1 MQHQVPVRAAPVVL
15 GTGPRRGGLI
25 GGLKHLS
32 RRKPTMVAGMA
43 VIFVMALIAVF
54 ANLLFTVD
62 PNKLAVVD
70 RLQSPSSA
78 YWFGTDLVGRDIYSR
93 TIFGSRV
100 SLMVGFSVALISS
113 VLGAAIG
120 LLAGYYSRVDAVV
133 MRVMDGIM
141 AIPVIILALAL
152 VALIGGSVQIVIMV
166 LPVAYTPAVTRVVR
180 ASVLS
185 LRNEVY
191 VDAALALGASPLRI
205 ITAHILP
212 NTLVPLIVL
221 ASLVAADAVLVEA
234 VLSFLGAGAPPDTPS
249 WGGIMAEGSKNIKGA
264 AWVILF
270 PGAFLTLTVLGINL
284 AGDGL
289 RDILDPKLRR
299 TI

>member
-1 MQHQVPVRAAPVVL
+1 MQHRAPMPAAAAVFQ
-15 GTGPRRGGLI
+15 TAPRREGILSAAGRI
-25 GGLKHLS
+25 S
-32 RRKPTMVAGMA
+32 RRKPTMVAGI
-43 VIFVMALIAVF
+43 VVVVLMALMSLLAAF
-54 ANLLFTVD
+54 LFTED

-70 RLQSPSSA
+70 RLQSPSA
-78 YWFGTDLVGRDIYSR
+78 EYWFGTDSVGRDIYSR
-93 TIFGSRV
+93 TIYGSRV
-100 SLMVGFSVALISS
+100 SLMVGFSVAIISS
-113 VLGAAIG
+113 VLGALIG
-120 LLAGYYSRVDAVV
+120 LLAGYYRRVDAVV

-152 VALIGGSVQIVIMV
+152 VALIGGSVTIVIIV
-166 LPVAYTPAVTRVVR
+166 LPVAYTPSVTRVVR
-180 ASVLS
+180 ASVLG
-185 LRNEVY
+185 LRNEVF

-205 ITAHILP
+205 MRAHILP

-249 WGGIMAEGSKNIKGA
+249 WGGIMADGSKNIKGA

>member
-1 MQHQVPVRAAPVVL
+1 MQHQAPTRATPAAPVIASKKGSL
-15 GTGPRRGGLI
+15 FRGAARLT
-25 GGLKHLS
+25 
-32 RRKPTMVAGMA
+32 RRKPTMVAGVA
-43 VIFVMALIAVF
+43 VVVLMALIAIF
-54 ANLLFTVD
+54 GNFLFTVD

-70 RLQSPSSA
+70 RLQSPSSS
-78 YWFGTDLVGRDIYSR
+78 YWFGTDLVGRDVYSR

-113 VLGAAIG
+113 ALGAIIG
-120 LLAGYYSRVDAVV
+120 LLAGYYRRVDAVV

-152 VALIGGSVQIVIMV
+152 VALIGGSVKIVIMV

-205 ITAHILP
+205 ISAHILP

>member
-1 MQHQVPVRAAPVVL
+1 
-15 GTGPRRGGLI
+15 
-25 GGLKHLS
+25 
-32 RRKPTMVAGMA
+32 MVAGIA
-43 VIFVMALIAVF
+43 VVLLMALIAVF
-54 ANLLFTVD
+54 ADLLFTGD
-62 PNKLAVVD
+62 PNTVTVSD

-78 YWFGTDLVGRDIYSR
+78 YWFGTDLVGRDVYSR

-100 SLMVGFSVALISS
+100 SLMVGFSVALVSS
-113 VLGAAIG
+113 ALAAAIG
-120 LLAGYYSRVDAVV
+120 LLAGYFRRVDAVV

-141 AIPVIILALAL
+141 AIPVIILAMAL
-152 VALIGGSVQIVIMV
+152 VALIGGSVKIVVLV

-180 ASVLS
+180 ASVLA
-185 LRNEVY
+185 LRERMF
-191 VDAALALGASPLRI
+191 VDAARALGASPQRILRV
-205 ITAHILP
+205 HVLP
-212 NTLVPLIVL
+212 NTLVPLVVL

-249 WGGIMAEGSKNIKGA
+249 WGGIMADGSKNISGA

>member
-1 MQHQVPVRAAPVVL
+1 MQQRVPTRAAPAVPVIVSK
-15 GTGPRRGGLI
+15 GGSL
-25 GGLKHLS
+25 LDAAARLT
-32 RRKPTMVAGMA
+32 RRKPTMVAGI
-43 VIFVMALIAVF
+43 VVVVLMALIAVL
-54 ANLLFTVD
+54 ANFLFTVD

-70 RLQSPSSA
+70 RLQSPSSS
-78 YWFGTDLVGRDIYSR
+78 YWFGTDLVGRDVYSR

-100 SLMVGFSVALISS
+100 SLMVGFSVALISA

-120 LLAGYYSRVDAVV
+120 LLAGYYRRVDMVV

-152 VALIGGSVQIVIMV
+152 VALIGGSVKIVIMV

-205 ITAHILP
+205 ISAHILP